1 MGSLVIHT
9 MNKTNTETKIGFG
22 CQYLTMSED
31 RLEVG
36 QSSRFG
42 TDGLVKEVLVKHLQV
57 ELILIYIKQFGNHPS
72 LSFDNLLPSSC
83 AIQLAPR

>member
-1 MGSLVIHT
+1 MT
-9 MNKTNTETKIGFG
+9 
-22 CQYLTMSED
+22 ED

-57 ELILIYIKQFGNHPS
+57 ELILFI
-72 LSFDNLLPSSC
+72 SF
-83 AIQLAPR
+83 IG

>member
-1 MGSLVIHT
+1 MGSLAIHT

-57 ELILIYIKQFGNHPS
+57 ELILFI
-72 LSFDNLLPSSC
+72 SF
-83 AIQLAPR
+83 IG